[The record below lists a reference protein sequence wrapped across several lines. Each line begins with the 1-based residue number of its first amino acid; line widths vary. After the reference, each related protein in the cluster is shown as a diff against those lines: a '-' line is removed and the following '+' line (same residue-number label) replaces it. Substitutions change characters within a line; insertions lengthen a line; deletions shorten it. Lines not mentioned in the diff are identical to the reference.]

1 MSTELDP
8 EEVLTVA
15 IRRRELLAALRH
27 GPASVGDLQTRVET
41 ARSTVYRA
49 VRRLSSLGLVTETGT
64 GVQLTVFGRL
74 VAARTEQTVS
84 RVGEFCDAE
93 PQLAQLPTTL
103 PVPAEVFRGAEVVTA
118 EPHDTD
124 RPAEAYLSAIT
135 DADEV
140 VAATPV
146 ARGRFVR
153 VLREAVL
160 DDRITASIVTES
172 ELVEYLLSTYRETL
186 TGVLDADN
194 LALYETDA
202 NIRFEFAVVGE
213 PREFLAVNLYD
224 ERGYHRAFLGNDA
237 DAAVSWGRDRYETLE
252 ADATRLS

>member
-1 MSTELDP
+1 MPTQPDP
-8 EEVLTVA
+8 EEVLTAA
-15 IRRRELLAALRH
+15 IRRQELLVALRD
-27 GPASVGDLQTRVET
+27 GPTSVGKLETQVET
-41 ARSTVYRA
+41 ARSTIYRA
-49 VRRLSSLGLVTETGT
+49 VRRLTSLGLVAETDA

-74 VAARTEQTVS
+74 VATRTECTVD
-84 RVGEFCDAE
+84 RVRTLCEAE
-93 PQLAQLPTTL
+93 SQLAQLPATL

-135 DADEV
+135 DADEI

-186 TGVLDADN
+186 TGVLEADN
-194 LALYETDA
+194 LTLYETDA
-202 NIRFEFAVVGE
+202 DIRFEFAVVGE

-224 ERGYHRAFLGNDA
+224 ERGYHRAFLRNDA
-237 DAAVSWGRDRYETLE
+237 DVAVAWGRDRYETLE
-252 ADATRLS
+252 GDATRLS

>member
-1 MSTELDP
+1 MPTQP
-8 EEVLTVA
+8 EPGEILTVA
-15 IRRRELLAALRH
+15 IRRRELLAVLRE
-27 GPASVGDLQTRVET
+27 GPTSVGDLQTRVET

-49 VRRLSSLGLVTETGT
+49 VRRLTSLGLVAETDA

-74 VAARTEQTVS
+74 VAARTERTVD
-84 RVGEFCDAE
+84 RVREFCDAE
-93 PQLAQLPTTL
+93 PQLARLPASL
-103 PVPAEVFRGAEVVTA
+103 PVPAEVVRGAEVVTA

-124 RPAEAYLSAIT
+124 RPAEAYLST
-135 DADEV
+135 VTEADRV

-153 VLREAVL
+153 TLREAVL
-160 DDRITASIVTES
+160 DDRIDASIVTES

-202 NIRFEFAVVGE
+202 DIQFEFAVASE

-224 ERGYHRAFLGNDA
+224 GRGYHRAFLRNDSQT
-237 DAAVSWGRDRYETLE
+237 AVAWGRDRYETLR